1 MNVTHSHWPLKSEN
15 KIALSDIFHP
25 WLRLISRIV
34 GEEWELFFTEL
45 FTKSR
50 KKSLKNWNKLHVKK
64 EHQQSLMNCHIWTTG
79 YSNVAPPLTKKI
91 IILLPFTFPAMCFS
105 CFYIF
110 LGLKFLPLQQLSDCF
125 SLIHLFLNLLKIS
138 QANIFMKFTISF
150 SCFLLANETYLLSL
164 LEIWVKKKRFKMK

>member
-1 MNVTHSHWPLKSEN
+1 MTHSHWPLKSEN

-79 YSNVAPPLTKKI
+79 HSNVAPPLTKKNDHS
-91 IILLPFTFPAMCFS
+91 LAFYFPCHVFFLFLYFSWVEVFTFATIKWLLFTNL
-105 CFYIF
+105 FI
-110 LGLKFLPLQQLSDCF
+110 LKL
-125 SLIHLFLNLLKIS
+125 
-138 QANIFMKFTISF
+138 T
-150 SCFLLANETYLLSL
+150 
-164 LEIWVKKKRFKMK
+164 